1 MMSHHEDRF
10 ATRDGLSLYEQFWLP
25 PGEPRATV
33 VVIHGVTEHSGR
45 YARFASELTGRG
57 YAVHTMDLRGHGR
70 SDGDRILV
78 RRFDEHLDDVELL
91 LGRVAQRQAGKPLFL
106 FGHSMGGAI
115 MGLLAATRQPNA
127 QGVILSA
134 PAVVVGGG
142 VFPVLRQVAG
152 LVSAVWP
159 TLRLVHMGCSFLSR
173 DPVVVEAF
181 RNDPLVFH
189 GGFPV
194 RTGAEILRAADRL
207 QTEAK
212 HLTLPLLVLHGTG
225 DRVTDPRG
233 SRLLVAR
240 AGSTDKTLR
249 LYPGLYHELLS
260 EPERE
265 QVLADLLAWLDGH
278 R

>member
-1 MMSHHEDRF
+1 MSHYEDHF
-10 ATRDGLSLYEQFWLP
+10 AARDGLSLYEQSWLP
-25 PGEPRATV
+25 VGEPRATV
-33 VVIHGVTEHSGR
+33 VVVHGVTEHSGR
-45 YARFASELTGRG
+45 YARLANDLNDRG
-57 YAVHTMDLRGHGR
+57 YAVHAMDLRGHGR
-70 SDGDRILV
+70 SAGERILV
-78 RRFDEHLDDVELL
+78 RRFDEHLDDVELFL
-91 LGRVAQRQAGKPLFL
+91 ERAATRQPDKPLFL

-115 MGLLAATRQPNA
+115 AGLFAATRQPHVR
-127 QGVILSA
+127 GVILSA

-142 VFPVLRQVAG
+142 VFPLLRQIAG

-159 TLRLVHMGCSFLSR
+159 TLRLVHMGCGFISR
-173 DPVVVEAF
+173 DPAAVESF

-194 RTGAEILRAADRL
+194 RTGAEILRAATRL

-225 DRVTDPRG
+225 DKVTDVRG

-240 AGSTDKTLR
+240 AGSPDKTLR

-260 EPERE
+260 EPERA

-278 R
+278 Q

>member
-1 MMSHHEDRF
+1 MSHHEDRF
-10 ATRDGLSLYEQFWLP
+10 AARDGLSLYEQFWLP
-25 PGEPRATV
+25 AGEPRATV
-33 VVIHGVTEHSGR
+33 VVIHGVTEHGGR
-45 YARFASELTGRG
+45 YAKFAQDLNCRG
-57 YAVHTMDLRGHGR
+57 YAVHTIDLRGHGR
-70 SDGDRILV
+70 SDGDRILI

-91 LGRVAQRQAGKPLFL
+91 LGRVAERQAGKPLFL

-115 MGLLAATRQPNA
+115 VALLAATRQPQV
-127 QGVILSA
+127 QGLILSA
-134 PAVVVGGG
+134 PAVIVAGG
-142 VFPVLRQVAG
+142 VFPVLRRLAAV
-152 LVSAVWP
+152 VSVVWP
-159 TLRLVHMGCSFLSR
+159 TLRLVHLGCGFLSR
-173 DPVVVEAF
+173 DPAVVEGF

-194 RTGAEILRAADRL
+194 RTAAEILRAAGRL
-207 QTEAK
+207 QTAARN
-212 HLTLPLLVLHGTG
+212 LTLPLLVLHGTG

>member
-1 MMSHHEDRF
+1 MSHHEDRF
-10 ATRDGLSLYEQFWLP
+10 AARDGLSLYEQFWLP
-25 PGEPRATV
+25 AGEPRATV
-33 VVIHGVTEHSGR
+33 VVIHGVTEHGGR
-45 YARFASELTGRG
+45 YAKLAHDLNCRG

-70 SDGDRILV
+70 SDGDRILI

-91 LGRVAQRQAGKPLFL
+91 LARVAERQAGKPLFL

-115 MGLLAATRQPNA
+115 VALLAATRQPQA
-127 QGVILSA
+127 QGLILSA
-134 PAVVVGGG
+134 PAVIVAGG
-142 VFPVLRQVAG
+142 VFPVLRRLAAV
-152 LVSAVWP
+152 VSVVWP
-159 TLRLVHMGCSFLSR
+159 TLRLVHLGCGFLSR
-173 DPVVVEAF
+173 DPAVVEEF

-194 RTGAEILRAADRL
+194 RTAAEILRAAGRL
-207 QTEAK
+207 QTAAG